1 MGDALMWQTERA
13 RSIRARREVGAA
25 IRLARQSRGWRLAD
39 LAVRTG
45 YSVSTLSRLET
56 SRRRPTDLEQV
67 RRIAGAVGIPMEVL
81 GELLGVLCAS
91 GATVGFTAESPAEES
106 DVRRRE
112 LLAAAG
118 IAVPA
123 VLLAGVDEALA
134 IMPVP
139 SAPATAPAVSSR
151 LARLRGLY
159 DSGSLAR
166 VIGALPSLLASASFL
181 ARTSPS
187 PARYALLAACYD
199 LATEALHKTG
209 HQSASR
215 VTADRAMTSAGLSG
229 SAASAAYAARS
240 LSIVLRHQGRQQLA
254 ERVTF
259 LAGEELGKTG
269 LRTRMQA
276 AAYAQTLCTCAYS
289 AAQAGNRDEALDL
302 IGEAAK
308 AAARN
313 PGRPLPG
320 YAIAITPAHVSLYE
334 IGVHWSLGDAGAALH
349 AARDLRPVQF
359 PTAERRARLHTDL
372 ARAWWQ
378 WGRPEQTARSL
389 IFAYRES
396 PAEVISRPAMRRLAD
411 DLAARHP
418 KLPAVAELRRLTA
431 ATR

>member
-1 MGDALMWQTERA
+1 M
-13 RSIRARREVGAA
+13 
-25 IRLARQSRGWRLAD
+25 
-39 LAVRTG
+39 
-45 YSVSTLSRLET
+45 
-56 SRRRPTDLEQV
+56 
-67 RRIAGAVGIPMEVL
+67 
-81 GELLGVLCAS
+81 
-91 GATVGFTAESPAEES
+91 
-106 DVRRRE
+106 RRRE

-134 IMPVP
+134 IMPEP
-139 SAPATAPAVSSR
+139 SAHVTAAAVSSR
-151 LARLRGLY
+151 LARLRELY

-166 VIGALPSLLASASFL
+166 VIGALPHLLASASFL
-181 ARTSPS
+181 ARTSPG

-215 VTADRAMTSAGLSG
+215 VTADRAMTNARLSG

-259 LAGEELGKTG
+259 LAAEELGKTG
-269 LRTRMQA
+269 LRTRMEA

-289 AAQAGNRDEALDL
+289 AAQAGNREQALDL
-302 IGEAAK
+302 IGEAGK

-320 YAIAITPAHVSLYE
+320 YAIAVTPAHVTLYE

-349 AARDLRPVQF
+349 AARDLRPGRL
-359 PTAERRARLHTDL
+359 PTAERRGRLHTDL

-389 IFAYRES
+389 ISAYRES
-396 PAEVISRPAMRRLAD
+396 PAEVISRPAMRRIAD
-411 DLAARHP
+411 DLAARYP
-418 KLPAVAELRRLTA
+418 KLPAVAELTRLTA
-431 ATR
+431 APR